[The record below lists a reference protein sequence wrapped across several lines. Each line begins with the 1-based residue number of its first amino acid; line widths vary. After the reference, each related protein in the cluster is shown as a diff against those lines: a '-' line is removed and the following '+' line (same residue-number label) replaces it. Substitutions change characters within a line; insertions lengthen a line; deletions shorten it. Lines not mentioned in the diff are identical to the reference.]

1 MNFIANNIQDD
12 SLSPGELLRRHRQKK
27 KLSLTQVSKEVGIKE
42 SYLEAIEADKIDMLP
57 RGVYV
62 KSFIS
67 RYAEFLELDT
77 KDIFPSVKI
86 KTQDKP
92 KQKSLF
98 VKQVVKSKY
107 FWSMPK
113 LAKSVL
119 LATIVGLGFFYLLL
133 SFKSIT
139 SSPRLDIFYPNDNL
153 IISKKDIEI
162 KGNVNPGIKVVINGE
177 NVLTDLDG
185 DFSKNINLKN
195 GINIVQIAAKK
206 AYGRDTVVNRQILV
220 K

>member
-12 SLSPGELLRRHRQKK
+12 SLSPGELLRRRRQKK
-27 KLSLTQVSKEVGIKE
+27 KISLNQISKETGIKE
-42 SYLEAIEADKIDMLP
+42 TYLEAIETDKIDILP
-57 RGVYV
+57 SGVYI

-67 RYAEFLELDT
+67 RYAEFLDLDI
-77 KDIFPSVKI
+77 KDMFPDAKA
-86 KTQDKP
+86 KTQNGV

-98 VKQVVKSKY
+98 VKQVVRGKY

-119 LATIVGLGFFYLLL
+119 LVAIVGLGFFYLLL
-133 SFKSIT
+133 SFKNIT

-177 NVLTDLDG
+177 NILTDLDG
-185 DFSKNINLKN
+185 DFSKNINLKD
-195 GINIVQIAAKK
+195 GINIVQIVAKK
-206 AYGRDTVVNRQILV
+206 VYGRDTVVNRQILV